1 MATGAAGVP
10 DSIQAAAGFVPNRT
24 PAQGSRLLVTLS
36 CYIDPYPMVKTA
48 DGSLSI
54 AWLDRA
60 WAVAFITP
68 VISMILAL
76 FEKGCRGFYF
86 LSVAFYAWFSHT
98 DQCFRMGFEAAPS
111 RFLKNGS

>member
-68 VISMILAL
+68 VISMFLAL
-76 FEKGCRGFYF
+76 FGKGLPRILLLVSGVLCLVLAYGSM
-86 LSVAFYAWFSHT
+86 L
-98 DQCFRMGFEAAPS
+98 Q
-111 RFLKNGS
+111 NGV

>member
-48 DGSLSI
+48 DGGLSI
-54 AWLDRA
+54 VWLDRA

-76 FEKGCRGFYF
+76 FGKGLPRILLLVSGVLCLVLAYGSM
-86 LSVAFYAWFSHT
+86 L
-98 DQCFRMGFEAAPS
+98 Q
-111 RFLKNGS
+111 NGV